1 MIRRPP
7 ESTLTDTLFPY
18 TTLFRSTILL
28 VVTKRGGVSRS
39 YIFALSARTGGI
51 GNGTDA
57 QFVVRFRYPADEAA
71 AAQAAQI
78 RELQAQAL
86 MVEAGGVRL
95 ALDAAA
101 AQGPRN
107 LDYVLA
113 GSSDV
118 APSEVTDN
126 GQFTE
131 IGRAHV

>member
-1 MIRRPP
+1 MFFFSSRRRH
-7 ESTLTDTLFPY
+7 T
-18 TTLFRSTILL
+18 RCAL
-28 VVTKRGGVSRS
+28 VAGVQTC
-39 YIFALSARTGGI
+39 ALPI
-51 GNGTDA
+51 YGTDA

-126 GQFTE
+126 GQFTVMRFPRNKPVPALFHVLPD
-131 IGRAHV
+131 GSARAVSFSL

>member
-1 MIRRPP
+1 MALFSKQR
-7 ESTLTDTLFPY
+7 ES
-18 TTLFRSTILL
+18 STP
-28 VVTKRGGVSRS
+28 TKVHVDRKGVGVSRS

-101 AQGPRN
+101 AQDRKSTRLN
-107 LDYVLA
+107 Y
-113 GSSDV
+113 S
-118 APSEVTDN
+118 
-126 GQFTE
+126 Q
-131 IGRAHV
+131 

>member
-1 MIRRPP
+1 
-7 ESTLTDTLFPY
+7 
-18 TTLFRSTILL
+18 
-28 VVTKRGGVSRS
+28 
-39 YIFALSARTGGI
+39 
-51 GNGTDA
+51 
-57 QFVVRFRYPADEAA
+57 
-71 AAQAAQI
+71 
-78 RELQAQAL
+78 

-126 GQFTE
+126 GQFTVMRFPRNPPVPAIFTVLPDGSEAVVPYDVRGEFVVIHQE
-131 IGRAHV
+131 IGREHVRTQVTNAHIV